1 MSVGLGLRRRDVTGI
16 YRVGSGDS
24 KMPLGLQGHAHMH
37 IGHGSK
43 SDGHTMCVRES
54 WTHSMSP

>member
-1 MSVGLGLRRRDVTGI
+1 MSVGLGVRRRDVTGI

-37 IGHGSK
+37 IGHGFK
-43 SDGHTMCVRES
+43 SDGHHNVCAYAHNVCA
-54 WTHSMSP
+54 